1 MEPDALLK
9 SLELVLAEDQRR
21 VLRVGGD
28 PPRVYE
34 RYGVSA
40 EIASVIAEG
49 AFYHLD
55 APVRRIG
62 AMDVPVPFSPVLED
76 LTVPSS
82 SMVFEAAKALC
93 RKA

>member
-34 RYGVSA
+34 RYGVSQ
-40 EIASVIAEG
+40 
-49 AFYHLD
+49 LP
-55 APVRRIG
+55 APTGQKVECGLR
-62 AMDVPVPFSPVLED
+62 
-76 LTVPSS
+76 
-82 SMVFEAAKALC
+82 
-93 RKA
+93 